1 MIGDKSKDVII
12 LTPKDPI
19 LSLCHI
25 YDWMGSE
32 LVQDKDSDVKYTV
45 LLNKKMQLPV
55 HSPEE
60 GEEQEVIKTC
70 EIVDSKK
77 TVRLFQQQMALEL
90 RSSQFY
96 ANNTFCLSK
105 SLLNALKLS
114 MQKKALRKNVKKGE
128 EKMFIKI
135 RIVNLATKNQ

>member
-60 GEEQEVIKTC
+60 GEEQEVIKTR
-70 EIVDSKK
+70 EIVDSK
-77 TVRLFQQQMALEL
+77 TIV
-90 RSSQFY
+90 QFF
-96 ANNTFCLSK
+96 NNRWRWCCSLLNFTQTTLSCLSK

-128 EKMFIKI
+128 EKLFI
-135 RIVNLATKNQ
+135 

>member
-45 LLNKKMQLPV
+45 LLNKRMQLPV

-60 GEEQEVIKTC
+60 GEEQEVIKTR
-70 EIVDSKK
+70 ENVDSKK
-77 TVRLFQQQMALEL
+77 FVRLF
-90 RSSQFY
+90 
-96 ANNTFCLSK
+96 NNRWRWCCG
-105 SLLNALKLS
+105 LLNFIQTTLFVYLK
-114 MQKKALRKNVKKGE
+114 VC
-128 EKMFIKI
+128 
-135 RIVNLATKNQ
+135 

>member
-45 LLNKKMQLPV
+45 LLNKRMQLPV

-60 GEEQEVIKTC
+60 GEEQEVIKTR

-77 TVRLFQQQMALEL
+77 SVRLFNN
-90 RSSQFY
+90 RWRWCWGSSQFY
-96 ANNTFCLSK
+96 TNNTFCLSK

-114 MQKKALRKNVKKGE
+114 MQKKPLRKNVEKGE
-128 EKMFIKI
+128 ETLYIKLW
-135 RIVNLATKNQ
+135 IVNLATKNQ

>member
-12 LTPKDPI
+12 LTPKEPI

-60 GEEQEVIKTC
+60 GEEQEVIKTR

-77 TVRLFQQQMALEL
+77 IVRLF
-90 RSSQFY
+90 
-96 ANNTFCLSK
+96 NNRWRWYCGLLNFTQTTLFCLSK
-105 SLLNALKLS
+105 SLLNAFQLS
-114 MQKKALRKNVKKGE
+114 TQKKLLSTNVKNGE
-128 EKMFIKI
+128 KI
-135 RIVNLATKNQ
+135 Y

>member
-12 LTPKDPI
+12 LTPKEPI

-60 GEEQEVIKTC
+60 GEEQEVIKTR

-77 TVRLFQQQMALEL
+77 IVRLFSNRWRWCCGLLNFKQTMH
-90 RSSQFY
+90 
-96 ANNTFCLSK
+96 FCLSK
-105 SLLNALKLS
+105 SL
-114 MQKKALRKNVKKGE
+114 VH
-128 EKMFIKI
+128 
-135 RIVNLATKNQ
+135 

>member
-12 LTPKDPI
+12 LTPKEPI

-60 GEEQEVIKTC
+60 GEEQEVIKTR
-70 EIVDSKK
+70 EIEGSKK
-77 TVRLFQQQMALEL
+77 IVHLF
-90 RSSQFY
+90 
-96 ANNTFCLSK
+96 NNRWRWCCGLLNFKQTIHFCLSK
-105 SLLNALKLS
+105 SL
-114 MQKKALRKNVKKGE
+114 VH
-128 EKMFIKI
+128 
-135 RIVNLATKNQ
+135 

>member
-60 GEEQEVIKTC
+60 GEEQEVIKTR

-77 TVRLFQQQMALEL
+77 TVRLF
-90 RSSQFY
+90 
-96 ANNTFCLSK
+96 NNRWRWCCG
-105 SLLNALKLS
+105 LLNFTQTTLF
-114 MQKKALRKNVKKGE
+114 V
-128 EKMFIKI
+128 II
-135 RIVNLATKNQ
+135 

>member
-60 GEEQEVIKTC
+60 GEEQEVIKTRD
-70 EIVDSKK
+70 IVRK
-77 TVRLFQQQMALEL
+77 LFVFSTTDGAGVAVF
-90 RSSQFY
+90 SI
-96 ANNTFCLSK
+96 
-105 SLLNALKLS
+105 
-114 MQKKALRKNVKKGE
+114 LRKQH
-128 EKMFIKI
+128 F
-135 RIVNLATKNQ
+135 L

>member
-60 GEEQEVIKTC
+60 GEEQEVIKTR
-70 EIVDSKK
+70 EIVDSNC
-77 TVRLFQQQMALEL
+77 LPFQQQMALLL
-90 RSSQFY
+90 RSNQFY
-96 ANNTFCLSK
+96 ANNTFL
-105 SLLNALKLS
+105 
-114 MQKKALRKNVKKGE
+114 
-128 EKMFIKI
+128 FI
-135 RIVNLATKNQ
+135 

>member
-60 GEEQEVIKTC
+60 GEEQEVTKTRVFSTTDGAGAAVFSILC
-70 EIVDSKK
+70 KQHFFVYSK
-77 TVRLFQQQMALEL
+77 V
-90 RSSQFY
+90 
-96 ANNTFCLSK
+96 C
-105 SLLNALKLS
+105 
-114 MQKKALRKNVKKGE
+114 
-128 EKMFIKI
+128 
-135 RIVNLATKNQ
+135 

>member
-60 GEEQEVIKTC
+60 GEEQEVIKTR

-77 TVRLFQQQMALEL
+77 IVQFFKTDGAGVAVFSILQKGHFLF
-90 RSSQFY
+90 
-96 ANNTFCLSK
+96 
-105 SLLNALKLS
+105 
-114 MQKKALRKNVKKGE
+114 
-128 EKMFIKI
+128 I
-135 RIVNLATKNQ
+135 

>member
-60 GEEQEVIKTC
+60 GEEQEVIKTR

-77 TVRLFQQQMALEL
+77 IVCLF
-90 RSSQFY
+90 
-96 ANNTFCLSK
+96 NNRWRWCCGLLNFTQTTLFCLFK

-135 RIVNLATKNQ
+135 RIVNLTTYNQ

>member
-60 GEEQEVIKTC
+60 GEEQEVIKTR
-70 EIVDSKK
+70 EIVRK
-77 TVRLFQQQMALEL
+77 LFVFSTTDGTGVAVF
-90 RSSQFY
+90 SI
-96 ANNTFCLSK
+96 
-105 SLLNALKLS
+105 
-114 MQKKALRKNVKKGE
+114 LRK
-128 EKMFIKI
+128 
-135 RIVNLATKNQ
+135 

>member
-60 GEEQEVIKTC
+60 GEEQEVIKTR
-70 EIVDSKK
+70 EIEGSKK
-77 TVRLFQQQMALEL
+77 KCSSFQQQMALVL

-96 ANNTFCLSK
+96 GNNTFL
-105 SLLNALKLS
+105 
-114 MQKKALRKNVKKGE
+114 
-128 EKMFIKI
+128 FI
-135 RIVNLATKNQ
+135 

>member
-60 GEEQEVIKTC
+60 GEEQEVIKTR

-77 TVRLFQQQMALEL
+77 IVRLF
-90 RSSQFY
+90 
-96 ANNTFCLSK
+96 NNRWHWGCG
-105 SLLNALKLS
+105 LLNFTEITLFVYLK
-114 MQKKALRKNVKKGE
+114 VC
-128 EKMFIKI
+128 
-135 RIVNLATKNQ
+135 